1 MQLTSPPMTQTVVT
15 VWITKPDHKGK
26 QLMPET
32 GHVATDVTLG
42 HLADLLATIPQ
53 KFERHWMS
61 IDGWAW
67 WLRSAD
73 AVVVPKDDEPDI
85 DTPAYRG
92 AYVNPTNG
100 LPFPGGF

>member
-1 MQLTSPPMTQTVVT
+1 
-15 VWITKPDHKGK
+15 
-26 QLMPET
+26 MPET
-32 GHVATDVTLG
+32 GHVATGVTLG

-73 AVVVPKDDEPDI
+73 EPDV

-92 AYVNPTNG
+92 VYVNPTNG